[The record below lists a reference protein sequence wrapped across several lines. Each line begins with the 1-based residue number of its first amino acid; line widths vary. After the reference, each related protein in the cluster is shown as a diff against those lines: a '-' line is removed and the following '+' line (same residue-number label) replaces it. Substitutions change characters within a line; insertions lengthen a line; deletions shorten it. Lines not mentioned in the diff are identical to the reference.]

1 MKKITNLV
9 KGFLA
14 DEKGAETVEWVMIA
28 AVLAG
33 IIATAFWSTLS
44 GGVNDTI
51 SNITTSMETV
61 TTPAGTGG

>member
-33 IIATAFWSTLS
+33 IITVVFWGTLQDGLSAAITKIS
-44 GGVNDTI
+44 GQMAN
-51 SNITTSMETV
+51 
-61 TTPAGTGG
+61 PTGAAA

>member
-9 KGFLA
+9 KGFFA

-33 IIATAFWSTLS
+33 IIAVAFWSTLS
-44 GGVNDTI
+44 TGVNDTI
-51 SNITTSMETV
+51 TNITGNMTKA
-61 TTPAGTGG
+61 TTPGG

>member
-9 KGFLA
+9 KAFFA

-33 IIATAFWSTLS
+33 IITVVFWTTLQGGLNTGITAINGMIANPT
-44 GGVNDTI
+44 GA
-51 SNITTSMETV
+51 
-61 TTPAGTGG
+61 AG

>member
-33 IIATAFWSTLS
+33 IIVAAFWTTLE
-44 GGVNDTI
+44 GGVDGAIT
-51 SNITTSMETV
+51 NINTKMQASYTK
-61 TTPAGTGG
+61 

>member
-33 IIATAFWSTLS
+33 IIATAFWSVLS
-44 GGVNDTI
+44 AGVNDTI
-51 SNITTSMETV
+51 TNITANMTKA
-61 TTPAGTGG
+61 TTPGG

>member
-28 AVLAG
+28 AVLAD
-33 IIATAFWSTLS
+33 IIVAAFWTTLE
-44 GGVNDTI
+44 GGVNGAID
-51 SNITTSMETV
+51 NINTKMQASYTK
-61 TTPAGTGG
+61 

>member
-9 KGFLA
+9 KAFIA

-33 IIATAFWSTLS
+33 IIVAAFWTTLS
-44 GGVNDTI
+44 GGVNGAIT
-51 SNITTSMETV
+51 NITANMTKA
-61 TTPAGTGG
+61 TTASTG

>member
-33 IIATAFWSTLS
+33 IIATAFWTTLS
-44 GGVNDTI
+44 GGVNGAIT
-51 SNITTSMETV
+51 NITTNMTKA
-61 TTPAGTGG
+61 TTAPAG